1 MTLKLHNTLGNRV
14 EDFAPRDGNTV
25 KMYVC
30 GPNLYAP
37 CHVGHAMSYITFDVL
52 RRYLEYRGF
61 DVRHVQNFTDIEDKI
76 LLKAQELG
84 VTIDDLAEEHI
95 ARFHEDMRKLN
106 VKPAHVYP
114 RATHE
119 IPKIIEIVSAL
130 IDQSYAYEVG
140 GDVYYRV
147 RKKADYGKLSGQEP
161 DNMEAGARI
170 EPAEQKEDPADFALW
185 KAAKPGEPSWESP
198 WGPGR
203 PGWHIECSAMS
214 LRYLGEQIDIHGG
227 GQDLIFPHHENE
239 IAQTEAF
246 TGQAPFSRF
255 WVHNGL
261 LRLPESEEKMT
272 RHLGNLI
279 PIDDV
284 LAQYGVD
291 ALRLFV
297 LTSHYRKPLAYTNDA
312 LVSAKR
318 GAERLRTAARAAG
331 DASASGTAV
340 DAEPPRQEFIEA
352 MDDDLNAAK
361 ALAALFDLAH
371 EINRARD
378 ERRPFAGAQAAL
390 LELADVLGLTLAEPE
405 ADFGAAPFI
414 ELLITVR
421 NDLRAA
427 KQFAL
432 ADRIRDGLTAIGIA
446 LEDTAEGTVW
456 RRQG

>member
-1 MTLKLHNTLGNRV
+1 MALRLHNTLGNRV
-14 EDFAPRDGNTV
+14 EEFLPLDGKAV

-37 CHVGHAMSYITFDVL
+37 CHVGHAMSYIIFDVL
-52 RRYLEYRGF
+52 RRYLEYRGYE
-61 DVRHVQNFTDIEDKI
+61 VQHVQNFTDIEDKI
-76 LLKAQELG
+76 LLRAQELG

-95 ARFHEDMRKLN
+95 ERFHRDMRALN
-106 VKPAHVYP
+106 VQSARVYP

-119 IPKIIEIVSAL
+119 IPKIIEIVSGL
-130 IDQSYAYEVG
+130 IERGYAYEAA

-147 RKKADYGKLSGQEP
+147 HKKPDYGKLSGQDIEA
-161 DNMEAGARI
+161 MVAGARI
-170 EPAEQKEDPADFALW
+170 EPGEQKEDPGDFALW
-185 KAAKPGEPSWESP
+185 KAAKPGEPSWDSP

-203 PGWHIECSAMS
+203 PGWHIECSAMA
-214 LRYLGEQIDIHGG
+214 LRYLGDQIDIHGG

-239 IAQTEAF
+239 VAQSEAF
-246 TGQAPFSRF
+246 TDKEPFARF

-272 RHLGNLI
+272 RHLGNLV

-291 ALRLFV
+291 ALRAFV
-297 LTSHYRKPLAYTNDA
+297 LTSHYRKPLAYTNEA

-318 GAERLRTAARAAG
+318 GAERLRIAARAAG
-331 DASASGTAV
+331 DGTGAPV
-340 DAEPPRQEFIEA
+340 DATPHRAQFIEA
-352 MDDDLNAAK
+352 MDDDLNVAK
-361 ALAALFDLAH
+361 ALATLFDLAH
-371 EINRARD
+371 EISRARD
-378 ERRPFAGAQAAL
+378 EGRPFAEAQAVL

-405 ADFGAAPFI
+405 ADFAAAPFI
-414 ELLITVR
+414 ELLIAVR

-432 ADRIRDGLTAIGIA
+432 ADRIRDGLTGVGVA
-446 LEDTAEGTVW
+446 LEDTADGTVW
-456 RRQG
+456 RRQS

>member
-1 MTLKLHNTLGNRV
+1 MALKLHNTLGNRV
-14 EDFAPRDGNTV
+14 EDFAPLDGKTV

-37 CHVGHAMSYITFDVL
+37 CHVGHAMSYIIFDVL
-52 RRYLEYRGF
+52 RRYLEYRGY
-61 DVRHVQNFTDIEDKI
+61 DVQHVQNFTDIEDKI
-76 LLKAQELG
+76 LLRAQELG
-84 VTIDDLAEEHI
+84 VTIDDLAAEHI
-95 ARFHEDMRKLN
+95 ERFHQDMRNLN
-106 VKPAHVYP
+106 VKPAHSYP

-119 IPKIIEIVSAL
+119 IPKIIEIVTGL
-130 IDQSYAYEVG
+130 IERGYAYEAD

-147 RKKADYGKLSGQEP
+147 HKKPDYGKLSGQDIEA
-161 DNMEAGARI
+161 MVAGARI
-170 EPAEQKEDPADFALW
+170 EPGEQKENPGDFALW
-185 KAAKPGEPSWESP
+185 KAAKPGEPSWDSP

-203 PGWHIECSAMS
+203 PGWHIECSAMA

-239 IAQTEAF
+239 VAQSEAF
-246 TGQAPFSRF
+246 TDKEPFARF

-272 RHLGNLI
+272 RHLGNLV

-291 ALRLFV
+291 ALRVFV
-297 LTSHYRKPLAYTNDA
+297 LTSHYRKPLTYTNDA

-318 GAERLRTAARAAG
+318 GAERLRIAARATGDGAG
-331 DASASGTAV
+331 TLV
-340 DAEPPRQEFIEA
+340 DAESHREQFVEA
-352 MDDDLNAAK
+352 MDDDLNVAK
-361 ALAALFDLAH
+361 ALATLFDLAH

-378 ERRPFAGAQAAL
+378 EGRPFTEAQAVL
-390 LELADVLGLTLAEPE
+390 LELADVLGLTLVEAET
-405 ADFGAAPFI
+405 DLGAAPFI
-414 ELLITVR
+414 ELLIAVR

-432 ADRIRDGLTAIGIA
+432 ADRIRDGLTDVGIA
-446 LEDTAEGTVW
+446 LEDTPEGTVW
-456 RRQG
+456 HRQS

>member
-1 MTLKLHNTLGNRV
+1 MALRLHNTLGNRV
-14 EDFAPRDGNTV
+14 EEFVPVEGKTV

-37 CHVGHAMSYITFDVL
+37 CHVGHAMSYIIFDVL
-52 RRYLEYRGF
+52 RRYLEYRGYE
-61 DVRHVQNFTDIEDKI
+61 VQHVQNFTDIEDKI
-76 LLKAQELG
+76 LLRAQELG

-95 ARFHEDMRKLN
+95 ERFHRDMRALN
-106 VKPAHVYP
+106 VQSARVYP

-119 IPKIIEIVSAL
+119 IPKIIEIVSGL
-130 IDQSYAYEVG
+130 IERGYAYEAA

-147 RKKADYGKLSGQEP
+147 HKKPDYGKLSGQDIEA
-161 DNMEAGARI
+161 MVAGARI
-170 EPAEQKEDPADFALW
+170 EPGEQKEDPGDFALW
-185 KAAKPGEPSWESP
+185 KAAKPGEPSWDSP

-203 PGWHIECSAMS
+203 PGWHIECSAMA
-214 LRYLGEQIDIHGG
+214 LRYLGDQIDIHGG

-239 IAQTEAF
+239 VAQSEAF
-246 TGQAPFSRF
+246 TDKEPFARF

-272 RHLGNLI
+272 RHLGNLV

-291 ALRLFV
+291 ALRAFV
-297 LTSHYRKPLAYTNDA
+297 LTSHYRKPLAYTNEA

-318 GAERLRTAARAAG
+318 GAERLRIAARAAG
-331 DASASGTAV
+331 DGTGAPV
-340 DAEPPRQEFIEA
+340 DATPHRAQFIEA
-352 MDDDLNAAK
+352 MDDDLNVAK
-361 ALAALFDLAH
+361 ALATLFDLAH
-371 EINRARD
+371 EISRARD
-378 ERRPFAGAQAAL
+378 EGRPFAEAQAVL

-405 ADFGAAPFI
+405 ADFAAAPFI
-414 ELLITVR
+414 ELLIAVR

-432 ADRIRDGLTAIGIA
+432 ADRIRDGLTGVGVA
-446 LEDTAEGTVW
+446 LEDTADGTVW
-456 RRQG
+456 RRQS